1 MKRIL
6 IFLLPLVI
14 MIACVTMVPP
24 PIDWDY
30 TIDDPYQN
38 NVIKITINQIYQ
50 HYETF
55 EGYKNLKGIG
65 ISIQNLSTDPI
76 IINWNKT
83 ALEYN
88 GISRRVFLS
97 GQKYIDANKYI
108 PIQAIGG
115 GSRIDIDIYPADN
128 VYLGQGSYGGGW
140 QIKGFNTSAI
150 SCLICI
156 EIDEKEYFYIA
167 KITNI
172 VTTFTP
178 SSPRS
183 DVEAH

>member
-1 MKRIL
+1 MKKIVVL
-6 IFLLPLVI
+6 LLPFVI
-14 MIACVTMVPP
+14 MIACVTMTPP

-30 TIDDPYQN
+30 VIDDPYQN
-38 NVIKITINQIYQ
+38 NVIKITVNQIYQ
-50 HYETF
+50 HYEVF
-55 EGYKNLKGIG
+55 EGYKNLEGIG
-65 ISIQNLSTDPI
+65 ISIQNLGIEPI

-88 GISRRVFLS
+88 GISHRVFLS
-97 GQKYIDANKYI
+97 GQKYIDAKKDI
-108 PIQAIGG
+108 PDQVIGG
-115 GSRIDIDIYPADN
+115 GSRIDTGIYPADS
-128 VYLGQGSYGGGW
+128 VYYISGQYGGW
-140 QIKGFNTSAI
+140 RMKGFNTSAI

-178 SSPRS
+178 PLPRS